1 MSSLLS
7 VLVLVLMSL
16 LVALVAL
23 VARALAGGAV
33 AVTLFLTLLL
43 GGGAVMAINSRSGR
57 P

>member
-16 LVALVAL
+16 LVALVAR
-23 VARALAGGAV
+23 VLAGGAV